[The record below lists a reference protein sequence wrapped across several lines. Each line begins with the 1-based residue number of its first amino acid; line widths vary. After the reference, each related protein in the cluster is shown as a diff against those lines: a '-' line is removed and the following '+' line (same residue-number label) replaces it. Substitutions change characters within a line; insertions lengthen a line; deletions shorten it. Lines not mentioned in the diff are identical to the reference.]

1 MRNLT
6 AAIGLAAVW
15 VVAVSVCHAQGVW
28 DQSCCASTKGVIV
41 DVSKVERVPVDD
53 EHLVNGE
60 WEIRADKQA
69 RGETLLCA
77 GPDAVCPDVAV
88 DLGAQGW
95 HGIYV
100 GFVRPSRQSRH
111 CGTGAAVRLSRDAY
125 RVPLLPGAGRQ
136 EIFFKNA
143 DLTGQRTVFS
153 NILGRP
159 AAIDYVRIVPLNQE
173 QVAQLQRAAAAPQT
187 MDVAAICDANMH
199 YVCYGSGRRRDVFDM
214 VASHAACGFNGLYYI
229 ANTGTLFYQ
238 TNVADRY
245 TANGDVDASKSALT
259 IRRFPVLRD
268 AVAAGRQVGI
278 PVYGWY
284 RMNNEFG
291 RKGHELPALCSKLF
305 LSRPD
310 LRCVYPNGKTDDSKL
325 SFAFEEVRQYRLAI
339 LKEMVEFGVDGLMLG
354 FRRHPPMMRYEK
366 PLVEGYQAK
375 CGIDPRKIDGRKDR
389 AGYLRW
395 LQFRA
400 NVMTEFIRGLR
411 RELGKMGRADLPV
424 AVRVR
429 AQTFE
434 ANLGEGV
441 DLRTWVRE
449 RLVDEIHAFAG
460 YSQNVPPVDIPGR
473 LQPIVDLCRGTG
485 IKVYGGSQDR
495 TVRSARE
502 MQDAVAFVHETGADG
517 ITVYE
522 SEAMVALAQIR
533 AVMERAR
540 TPQRV
545 ARPWLAF
552 SSSAAKPA
560 FPWRPKPT
568 DPAPWWQIVM
578 APVPAGSRVT
588 ACFDG
593 SVEAKLS
600 AAREK
605 APLTPVSCQAVGDQL
620 TGPLRQ
626 GIERLRI
633 AVPRGCTITLRDVR
647 IERPGDETLRVGY
660 RATSAIQVA
669 DLADGVA
676 LDRPRH
682 FQVLLSESLAPS
694 AASVSYFIDGRLASI
709 ETQPPYYLGGDYHR
723 FDVRRLG
730 SGEHVLRVTL
740 DDDVLRSPW
749 QRTYTFRVAVPE
761 AFGKGDLCASTN
773 GGKIVRAVNNRW
785 GHSKDWKTNHLI
797 DGSIRADHPKKTCWM
812 CRKTGE
818 AVIRLAH
825 RAKIRRIVLSNYY
838 TDVPYTRQAKM
849 VALLVAQEADGPFT
863 EVGTSSL
870 PQMVNY
876 WDTVTVRFK
885 PVAAQFLKVTVK
897 SNYGHSDQ
905 SVLNFVEAYED

>member
-1 MRNLT
+1 MRNLVAIWT
-6 AAIGLAAVW
+6 IAASL
-15 VVAVSVCHAQGVW
+15 CHAQGVW
-28 DQSCCASTKGVIV
+28 DESYCVGVKGLTV
-41 DVSKVERVPVDD
+41 DVAKTERIPVDD
-53 EHLVNGE
+53 EHLVTGQ
-60 WEIRADKQA
+60 WEVKTEEQA
-69 RGETLLCA
+69 LGKTLLCA
-77 GPDAVCPDVAV
+77 SPSVVCPDAAV
-88 DLGAQGW
+88 DLRAKGW
-95 HGIYV
+95 HGLYV
-100 GFVRPSRQSRH
+100 GFVRPPRQSRH
-111 CGTGAAVRLSRDAY
+111 RGTGAAVRLSRDAY
-125 RVPLLPGAGRQ
+125 RIPLLPGGGRQ
-136 EIFFKNA
+136 EVFFKNA
-143 DLTGQRTVFS
+143 DLTGQRLVIS

-159 AAIDYVRIVPLNQE
+159 AAIDYVRIVPLNRE
-173 QVAQLQRAAAAPQT
+173 QDTQAQRAAAARQT

-199 YVCYGSGRRRDVFDM
+199 YVCYGSARRRDVFDM
-214 VASHAACGFNGLYYI
+214 VASHAACGFNRLYYI

-245 TANGDVDASKSALT
+245 TANGDVEASKSALT
-259 IRRFPVLRD
+259 IHRFPVLRD

-291 RKGHELPALCSKLF
+291 RKGHEKPALCSKLF

-366 PLVEGYQAK
+366 PLVQGYQAK
-375 CGIDPRKIDGRKDR
+375 FGMDPRKIDGRKDR
-389 AGYLRW
+389 AEYLRW

-400 NVMTEFIRGLR
+400 DVMTDFVRELR
-411 RELGKMGRADLPV
+411 RDLGKMGKPDLPV

-434 ANLGEGV
+434 ANLSEGV

-460 YSQNVPPVDIPGR
+460 YSQNVPPVRIPGR
-473 LQPIVDLCRGTG
+473 LQPIVDLCRGTDV
-485 IKVYGGSQDR
+485 KVYGGSQDR

-522 SEAMVALAQIR
+522 SEAMVALPQIR
-533 AVMERAR
+533 AVMEQAR

-545 ARPWLAF
+545 ARPWLSF

-578 APVPAGSRVT
+578 APVPAGARVS

-593 SVEAKLS
+593 PVAAELS
-600 AAREK
+600 AAEAK
-605 APLTPVSCQAVGDQL
+605 APMKSLSCQAAEHRL
-620 TGPLRQ
+620 TAPLPQ
-626 GIERLRI
+626 GVERLRI
-633 AVPRGCTITLRDVR
+633 AVPRGCTSALGELR
-647 IERPGDETLRVGY
+647 IERPGDDTLNVGY
-660 RATSAIQVA
+660 RETSAIRVA
-669 DLADGVA
+669 DLADGA
-676 LDRPRH
+676 TLDRPRR
-682 FQVLLSESLAPS
+682 FQVILGQSLSSS
-694 AASVSYFIDGRLASI
+694 AAAVSFFIDGRLASV
-709 ETQPPYYLGGDYHR
+709 ETRPPYYLGGDYYR
-723 FDVRRLG
+723 FDVRRLRP
-730 SGEHVLRVTL
+730 GEHCLRVTL

-749 QRTYTFRVAVPE
+749 QRTYRFSVAVPR
-761 AFGKGDLCASTN
+761 AFGKDDLCASAN
-773 GGKIVRAVNNRW
+773 GGKIARTVNNRW
-785 GHSKDWKTNHLI
+785 GHSKDWNGNHLI
-797 DGSIRADHPKKTCWM
+797 DGSVKADHPRKTCWM

-818 AVIRLAH
+818 ATIRLA
-825 RAKIRRIVLSNYY
+825 RKANLQRVLLSNYY
-838 TDVPYTRQAKM
+838 TDVPYTRQARE
-849 VALLVAQEADGPFT
+849 VALSVAEEADGPFT
-863 EVGTSSL
+863 EVGTARL
-870 PQMVNY
+870 PQQVNY
-876 WDTVTVRFK
+876 WDTVTVRFR
-885 PVAAQFLKVTVK
+885 PTTAQFLKITVK
-897 SNYGHSDQ
+897 SNYGHPDQ